1 LACRSSAASFRFV
14 ALDYLEGKISMM
26 ARRVLCGAAGAATLV
41 AVTLAMASSADAA
54 CASRH
59 YIGEARGLFYTTTG
73 ISARSDW
80 RGQVRRREG
89 YEFGFWS
96 RAQNRSTRCYRP
108 EGGGRWYCRARARPC
123 DG

>member
-1 LACRSSAASFRFV
+1 
-14 ALDYLEGKISMM
+14 MM
-26 ARRVLCGAAGAATLV
+26 ARRALRAAVCGAAGAA
-41 AVTLAMASSADAA
+41 ALAAASLATAASADAA
-54 CASRH
+54 CAPRY
-59 YIGEARGLFYTTTG
+59 YIGEARGIFYTTTG
-73 ISARSDW
+73 IAARSDW

-108 EGGGRWYCRARARPC
+108 EGGGRWYCRSRARPC